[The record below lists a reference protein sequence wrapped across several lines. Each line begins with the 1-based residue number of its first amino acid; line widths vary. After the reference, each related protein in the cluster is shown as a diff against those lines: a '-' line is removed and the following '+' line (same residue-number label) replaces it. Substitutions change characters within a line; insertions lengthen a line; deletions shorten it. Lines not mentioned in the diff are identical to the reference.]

1 MKVWWSKSPKPGN
14 FGDLLTPHIF
24 DHFGIPYEYT
34 NQPRESKALCV
45 GSTAK
50 FAREGTIVLGTGTM
64 RESDVLDRRADWRFV
79 RGPYTRDIVLR
90 DGGDCPETY
99 GDPALLL
106 PLLQPP
112 PEHKTHDIGVVPHYV
127 DYKYA
132 VTRYDNVINVLN
144 ADPLEVARQIAS
156 CTKIVSSSLHGIIA
170 AHAYGIPAAWVQF
183 SDKLSGDGIKFAD
196 HFASVGSDLVKSS
209 ESNTVFVKAKR
220 INITE
225 MHRIFSHAAV

>member
-1 MKVWWSKSPKPGN
+1 
-14 FGDLLTPHIF
+14 
-24 DHFGIPYEYT
+24 
-34 NQPRESKALCV
+34 
-45 GSTAK
+45 
-50 FAREGTIVLGTGTM
+50 
-64 RESDVLDRRADWRFV
+64 
-79 RGPYTRDIVLR
+79 
-90 DGGDCPETY
+90 
-99 GDPALLL
+99 
-106 PLLQPP
+106 
-112 PEHKTHDIGVVPHYV
+112 
-127 DYKYA
+127 
-132 VTRYDNVINVLN
+132 LN

-196 HFASVGSDLVKSS
+196 HFASVGSELVKSS